1 MSTRRSVQRVRRH
14 RARMRGM
21 TLLEAVVSVLVVVT
35 GVAALMG
42 MIINVEN
49 ANRSMALQHASLD
62 IFARLSAQIRD
73 AECDKLPDDPVLQ
86 AANSD
91 PLFVDSGH
99 YSSWVTAP
107 LAGSSVTLLGDSL
120 TLPELADYVPKVIV
134 ALWVEREVPPYAD
147 APPSF
152 QIDVQ
157 IRELM
162 PDPAMNNIATTNGYW
177 IRIYPVQKLCNLRD
191 DSEQRGEY

>member
-1 MSTRRSVQRVRRH
+1 
-14 RARMRGM
+14 M

-49 ANRSMALQHASLD
+49 ANRGMALQHNALD

-73 AECDKLPDDPVLQ
+73 AECDILPGASDLAPGT
-86 AANSD
+86 SD
-91 PLFVDSGH
+91 PMFLDGLGH
-99 YSSWVTAP
+99 HASWVVAP
-107 LAGSSVTLLGDSL
+107 LAGSSITLIGNSL
-120 TLPELADYVPKVIV
+120 NRPELADYVPRVIV
-134 ALWVEREVPPYAD
+134 ALWIEEEPAPYPE

-157 IRELM
+157 IRELTR
-162 PDPAMNNIATTNGYW
+162 DPVRDNIVNTNGYW
-177 IRIYPVQKLCNLRD
+177 VRVYPIQKLCNQRVD
-191 DSEQRGEY
+191 RVQRGEY